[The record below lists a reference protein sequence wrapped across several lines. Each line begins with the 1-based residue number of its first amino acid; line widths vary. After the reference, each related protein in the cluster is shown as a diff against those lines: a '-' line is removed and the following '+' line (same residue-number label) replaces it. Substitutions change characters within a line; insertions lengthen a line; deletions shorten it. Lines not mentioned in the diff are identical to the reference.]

1 MTEKKDSIT
10 IFVPNDADI
19 KSIRQ
24 EFEASELSKEYKLGD
39 IPKGASQLVDIFGQ
53 LFVKTYGFEKLEQI
67 AKMNFKNVEK
77 IKNPLEKL
85 F

>member
-1 MTEKKDSIT
+1 M
-10 IFVPNDADI
+10 VPGGLKSVDADEI
-19 KSIRQ
+19 LGYKNAENLKTVVFEEGVEEIRSSS
-24 EFEASELSKEYKLGD
+24 F
-39 IPKGASQLVDIFGQ
+39 
-53 LFVKTYGFEKLEQI
+53 YGFEKLEQI